1 MYKRQIKDTADAVSK
16 SSVEILGDS
25 DSVTLSDVANAA
37 QGALINALDKGED
50 STNIT
55 FNVKDTAA
63 NLAAKA
69 TNLDVANVVTV
80 GDSASTE
87 LNVANAGLLN
97 GITNYDHQG
106 GYTIKDTADAVS
118 KSSVAIL
125 GDSDSVTLSDVAN
138 AAQGALINGFDKGES
153 TTDITFSVKDTA
165 ANLAANAANLDVAN
179 AVTIGD
185 SASTELNVANAG
197 LLNGIPNYDNK
208 GAYTIRDTAD
218 AVSKSSVEI
227 LGDAVSV
234 TLSDVANAAQG
245 ALING
250 LDKGEST
257 TDITFN
263 VEDSATNLAA
273 KAANLDVAE
282 KVSVGSAGD
291 NEVSVADAGL
301 LNGIANYDHQGGYT
315 IKDTADAVSKS
326 SVAILGDADSVTLS
340 DVANAAQGRSSMG
353 SIRARAPRISHLT

>member
-1 MYKRQIKDTADAVSK
+1 M
-16 SSVEILGDS
+16 
-25 DSVTLSDVANAA
+25 ANA
-37 QGALINALDKGED
+37 
-50 STNIT
+50 
-55 FNVKDTAA
+55 
-63 NLAAKA
+63 
-69 TNLDVANVVTV
+69 VTV

-97 GITNYDHQG
+97 GITNYDHMG

-179 AVTIGD
+179 AVTIED

-208 GAYTIRDTAD
+208 GAYDQGHCRCGF
-218 AVSKSSVEI
+218 KSSVEI
-227 LGDAVSV
+227 GDAVSV

-245 ALING
+245 
-250 LDKGEST
+250 
-257 TDITFN
+257 
-263 VEDSATNLAA
+263 
-273 KAANLDVAE
+273 
-282 KVSVGSAGD
+282 
-291 NEVSVADAGL
+291 
-301 LNGIANYDHQGGYT
+301 H
-315 IKDTADAVSKS
+315 
-326 SVAILGDADSVTLS
+326 
-340 DVANAAQGRSSMG
+340 SSMG
-353 SIRARAPRISHLT
+353 SIRARAPRISHLTLKIPPPILLPRQRTWMWLKRLALVVLATTRLVCCRCQCSVWDRQLRSSGRLHDQRCSSSGCGLHEGSSG